1 VIALKALSKNKFKS
15 ALIFSSITIA
25 VMAIFL
31 ISSVS
36 QGIIGMYSKMI
47 KTDGD
52 IIITQKGISDTFFSN
67 VDIAI
72 MDKINNMK
80 DVKSSYAMIVGA
92 SPIGH
97 IPIAGIYGTTPNH
110 FSHYMLS
117 DGKYPKLGEVILG
130 SNLSSQLKNSNVQI
144 GNKEFKISGIFKS
157 EVGFEEGGVVMN
169 LQDAGKLFS
178 RSSSFILVSALH
190 PKSTSSYFTA
200 HEDNID
206 NIIKKISL
214 LDKDIEVKTTK
225 SFIKEYNQ
233 FKIIENSS
241 LVISSLAFIMGLMG
255 IASVMSMIVNSRKE
269 EFGIMR
275 ALGKSRG
282 FIIKNL
288 FFETLIMSISAYLF
302 ALALSLAILAILPH
316 IEMLQ
321 GYVNGSLSFSTAI
334 YVLIS
339 TIFMALFGSLL
350 PAWIAAKTDPILLI
364 NQGCS

>member
-1 VIALKALSKNKFKS
+1 VIALKALSKNPFKS
-15 ALIFSSITIA
+15 LLIFSSITIA

-36 QGIIGMYSKMI
+36 QGVIGMYSKMI

-67 VDIAI
+67 VDVALIQ
-72 MDKINNMK
+72 KIDALQ
-80 DVKSSYAMIVGA
+80 DVASSYAMIVGA

-110 FSHYMLS
+110 FSHYKLTS
-117 DGKYPKLGEVILG
+117 GAYPKDGEVILG
-130 SNLSSQLKNSNVQI
+130 ENLAKQFATQEINI
-144 GNKEFKISGIFKS
+144 GNKKFTISGVYSS
-157 EVGFEEGGVVMN
+157 EIGFEEGGVVMN
-169 LQDAGKLFS
+169 ITDAGRLFN
-178 RSSSFILVSALH
+178 RSASFILVSSSPNEIEALVQ
-190 PKSTSSYFTA
+190 
-200 HEDNID
+200 
-206 NIIKKISL
+206 KISK
-214 LDKDIEVKTTK
+214 LDSEIEVKTTQN
-225 SFIKEYNQ
+225 FVKEYNQ

-241 LVISSLAFIMGLMG
+241 LVISTLAFAMGLMG

-275 ALGKSRG
+275 ALGKSRL

-302 ALALSLAILAILPH
+302 ALILSLGILAMLPH

-321 GYVNGSLSFSTAI
+321 GYVNGTLSLSTAL
-334 YVLIS
+334 YVFAS
-339 TIFMALFGSLL
+339 TIFMALFGSLI
-350 PAWIAAKTDPILLI
+350 PAWIASKTDPILLI
-364 NQGCS
+364 NQGCA

>member
-1 VIALKALSKNKFKS
+1 MIALKALKKNPFKS

-36 QGIIGMYSKMI
+36 EGIIGMYSKMI

-67 VDIAI
+67 VDISLI
-72 MDKINNMK
+72 DTINKNK
-80 DVKSSYAMIVGA
+80 NVKSTYAMIVGA
-92 SPIGH
+92 SPVGH
-97 IPIAGIYGTTPNH
+97 IPIAGIYGTTSNH
-110 FSHYMLS
+110 LQHYKLVK
-117 DGKYPKLGEVILG
+117 GKYPKQGQVLLGKTIANQIKTRTV
-130 SNLSSQLKNSNVQI
+130 KI
-144 GNKEFKISGIFKS
+144 GNKRFKISGVYSSDI
-157 EVGFEEGGVVMN
+157 GFEEGGVVMN
-169 LQDAGKLFS
+169 IADAGKLFS
-178 RSSSFILVSALH
+178 RSASFILVS
-190 PKSTSSYFTA
+190 
-200 HEDNID
+200 
-206 NIIKKISL
+206 SL
-214 LDKDIEVKTTK
+214 SPNATDTLVKEIASLDKNIEVKTTK
-225 SFIKEYNQ
+225 SFVDEYNQ

-241 LVISSLAFIMGLMG
+241 LVISSLAFLMGLMG

-288 FFETLIMSISAYLF
+288 FYETLFMSLSAYLF
-302 ALALSLAILAILPH
+302 ALVLSLAILASLPH

-321 GYVNGSLSFSTAI
+321 GYVNGSLSITSAL
-334 YVLIS
+334 YVLAS
-339 TIFMALFGSLL
+339 TILMALFGSLF
-350 PAWIAAKTDPILLI
+350 PAWIASKTDPVLLI